1 MIYTKDCAEN
11 VKSLKISDCPP
22 PNPVITKLDAFMSI
36 LEEILDSIPPI
47 QQPMRF
53 GNKAFRIW
61 HDRLAI
67 ETEIFL
73 IDILPPAISNSS
85 VEISPYILD
94 MFGNTTRIDYGT
106 GHELNFVILIYLLL
120 KLKII
125 ERSDLPAA
133 ILVGF
138 VSYIRVMRKLQTVYM
153 LEPAG

>member
-1 MIYTKDCAEN
+1 MN
-11 VKSLKISDCPP
+11 
-22 PNPVITKLDAFMSI
+22 I
-36 LEEILDSIPPI
+36 LGEIIDSIPPI

-61 HDRLAI
+61 HERLAI
-67 ETEIFL
+67 ETENFL
-73 IDILPPAISNSS
+73 VDILPAAISSSS
-85 VEISPYILD
+85 VEIAPYILD

-120 KLKII
+120 KLQIV

-133 ILVGF
+133 ILMGF
-138 VSYIRVMRKLQTVYM
+138 VSYIRVMRKLQTIYM